1 MHSHV
6 QLRKLVHVSGVH
18 RHVRASSTSG
28 CDFAY
33 FSVQYCCCATQGA
46 TNEDLIELE
55 AHRKNEERQ
64 EEEVTE
70 ELKRFT
76 TQEMAVI

>member
-1 MHSHV
+1 MVVILRTFLYSTVAV
-6 QLRKLVHVSGVH
+6 QQKEL
-18 RHVRASSTSG
+18 
-28 CDFAY
+28 
-33 FSVQYCCCATQGA
+33 

-55 AHRKNEERQ
+55 AHRKDEERQ
-64 EEEVTE
+64 EEEEVTE